1 MKVFVLFFVTC
12 LSLACSGQQT
22 PREKVTDEVD
32 FEMSVGGRV
41 LGVITIGLFGEAVP
55 RTVRNFAT
63 LANGTESR
71 ANGYGGSVFHR
82 IIPDFMMQGGDF
94 TRGDGTGGR
103 SIYGEKFEDENFK
116 LQHFGA
122 GTLSMANA
130 GPDTNGSQF
139 FLCYIKTS
147 WLDGKHVV
155 FGKVIRGMGIAK
167 DIESVGNRSGK
178 TSQVVKIER
187 SVSRAVRPYSVDLK
201 PSTA

>member
-1 MKVFVLFFVTC
+1 MGVFFDI
-12 LSLACSGQQT
+12 
-22 PREKVTDEVD
+22 EI
-32 FEMSVGGRV
+32 GGEAI
-41 LGVITIGLFGEAVP
+41 GTIEIGLFGKTVP
-55 RTVRNFAT
+55 KTVENFYT
-63 LANGTESR
+63 LAAGTKGF
-71 ANGYGGSVFHR
+71 GYAGSVFHR

-130 GPDTNGSQF
+130 GPDTSGSQF

-167 DIESVGNRSGK
+167 DIENVGDRSGK
-178 TSQVVKIER
+178 TSQVVNIER
-187 SVSRAVRPYSVDLK
+187 SVSRAVTPYSVDLK
-201 PSTA
+201 PASA

>member
-1 MKVFVLFFVTC
+1 MKVFVPFSVTC
-12 LSLACSGQQT
+12 LSLACSGQQI
-22 PREKVTDEVD
+22 PRETVTDEVD

-41 LGVITIGLFGEAVP
+41 LGVITIGLFGDAVP
-55 RTVRNFAT
+55 RTVRNFAE
-63 LANGTESR
+63 LANGTKP
-71 ANGYGGSVFHR
+71 NGYGGSVFHR

-167 DIESVGNRSGK
+167 DIENVGDRSGK

-201 PSTA
+201 PSSA

>member
-1 MKVFVLFFVTC
+1 MKVFVLFSVTC
-12 LSLACSGQQT
+12 LSLACSGQQI
-22 PREKVTDEVD
+22 PRETVTDEVD

-41 LGVITIGLFGEAVP
+41 LGVITIGLFGQAVP
-55 RTVRNFAT
+55 RTVRNFAE
-63 LANGTESR
+63 LANGTKP
-71 ANGYGGSVFHR
+71 NGYGGSVFHR

-167 DIESVGNRSGK
+167 DIENVGDRSGK

-187 SVSRAVRPYSVDLK
+187 SVSRAVTPYSVDLK
-201 PSTA
+201 PASA